1 MGLVWRKV
9 VDVAAITVLAAA
21 VWFTRDVFL
30 IYLMALFMIFS
41 IFALSYNIM
50 LGYLRLVSFGH
61 SLFFAAAAYGIAL
74 SPKLLATSD
83 MLLSFLLGIAL
94 AAVLSF
100 IVGYVTL
107 RHSQI
112 YFAMLT
118 LAFAML
124 FYALIIKWR
133 DFTGGS
139 DGISGI
145 PRVSALFSFPTTEY
159 YYLFV
164 LLCFA
169 VAFVVL
175 KLIDISFIGIV
186 FRGLGDNE
194 NRFKFLGYNPYKYR
208 ILALVLS
215 GTFSGLAGALYA
227 LLYRAATPEMA
238 YWTVAAEPLV
248 MSLLGG
254 PTYFMGPVVGA
265 AVFVGITTAAA
276 RLADIWQLIMGMIL
290 VALLL
295 GARGGLLGVLERLWQ
310 KRF

>member
-1 MGLVWRKV
+1 MGFVWRKI
-9 VDVAAITVLAAA
+9 VDGAAIIAFAVAVL
-21 VWFTRDVFL
+21 FTRDTFL
-30 IYLMALFMIFS
+30 IYLTALFMIFA
-41 IFALSYNIM
+41 IFAISYNII

-61 SLFFAAAAYGIAL
+61 SLFFAAGAYGVAL
-74 SPKLLATSD
+74 SPKLALSD
-83 MLLSFLLGIAL
+83 MLLSFFFGIAL
-94 AAVLSF
+94 AVVLSF
-100 IVGYVTL
+100 VVGYITL

-124 FYALIIKWR
+124 FYALLIKWR
-133 DFTGGS
+133 DITGGS

-145 PRVSALFSFPTTEY
+145 SRVSALFSFPTTED

-164 LLCFA
+164 LACFTIA
-169 VAFVVL
+169 LVAL
-175 KLIDISFIGIV
+175 RLIDRSFIGIV

-194 NRFKFLGYNPYKYR
+194 NRFKFLGYNPVKYR

-215 GTFSGLAGALYA
+215 GTFSGLAGTLYA
-227 LLYRAATPEMA
+227 LLYRAVTPDLA

-254 PTYFMGPVVGA
+254 SAYFMGPVVGA
-265 AVFVGITTAAA
+265 AVFVALTTAAA
-276 RLADIWQLIMGMIL
+276 RLAEIWQLIMGMMIA
-290 VALLL
+290 ALLL

>member
-1 MGLVWRKV
+1 MGFVWRKI
-9 VDVAAITVLAAA
+9 VDVAAIIVLAAA
-21 VWFTRDVFL
+21 VWFTRDAFL

-61 SLFFAAAAYGIAL
+61 SLFFAAAAYGVAL
-74 SPKLLATSD
+74 SPKLAISD
-83 MLLSFLLGIAL
+83 MLQSFFFGIAL

-100 IVGYVTL
+100 IVGYITL

-124 FYALIIKWR
+124 FYALLIKWR
-133 DFTGGS
+133 DLTGGS

-145 PRVSALFSFPTTEY
+145 PRVSALFSFPTTED

-175 KLIDISFIGIV
+175 KLIDISFIGIM

-194 NRFKFLGYNPYKYR
+194 NRFKFLGYNPYTYR

-227 LLYRAATPEMA
+227 LLYRAVTPDIA

-265 AVFVGITTAAA
+265 AVFVGITTAVA